1 MTSRLDA
8 RQMSAVL
15 SAALEHGEVSDED
28 SAVILYDLSFLEGR
42 IQELKTV
49 FPEGTVHAIAA
60 KANPLVPILKLA
72 QRLGAGL
79 EAATLGEVRSAELC
93 GYQPSRIVFDSP
105 AKTRSEI
112 AHALRAGIHI
122 NADSFDE
129 LERLAVLRQA
139 IPSTS
144 NIGLRI
150 NPQIGSGS
158 IVTTNVAEKHSKF
171 GVPLEDCEARII
183 EAYRAHDWLNGIHM
197 HVGSQGCTVD
207 QLVEAAGKLSSLV
220 ARVDNEVGDQIRWID
235 IGGGMPVEYRSD
247 EPAVSMQAYVAELQ
261 THCPAL
267 FDKRYSLITEFG
279 RYVHANAGWTAAR
292 VEYVK
297 RYAGVNTA
305 VIHVGADL
313 LLRRCYEPQFWHH
326 DFSVVDRF
334 GRLKVSGDTEEYT
347 IAGPLCFGSDIVA
360 RGLAL
365 PRIEEG
371 DFLLVHDTGA
381 YTLSM
386 WSRYTSRQIP
396 KVLGYRDD
404 GGHFEVLRARESA
417 DQLFRF
423 WQ

>member
-28 SAVILYDLSFLEGR
+28 GAVVFYDLSFLEHR
-42 IQELKTV
+42 IRELHTA
-49 FPEGTVHAIAA
+49 FPEGTLHAIAA

-72 QRLGAGL
+72 RRLGAGL

-93 GYQPSRIVFDSP
+93 GYKPSRIVFDSP

-129 LERLAVLRQA
+129 LERIERLRQA

-158 IVTTNVAEKHSKF
+158 IVTTNIAERHSKF
-171 GVPLEDCEARII
+171 GVPLEDCDERIVD
-183 EAYRAHDWLNGIHM
+183 AYRTHDWLNGIHM
-197 HVGSQGCTVD
+197 HVGSQGCTVE
-207 QLVEAAGKLSSLV
+207 QLVEAAKKLSSLV
-220 ARVDNEVGDQIRWID
+220 AKIGDSVGDRIRWID

-247 EPAVSMQAYVAELQ
+247 EPAVSMEAYVAELK
-261 THCPAL
+261 THCPVL
-267 FDKRYSLITEFG
+267 FDRRYSLITEFG
-279 RYVHANAGWTAAR
+279 RYVHANTGWTAAQ

-297 RYAGVNTA
+297 SYAGVNTA
-305 VIHVGADL
+305 IIHVGADL
-313 LLRRCYEPQFWHH
+313 LLRRCYEPQYWHH
-326 DFSVVDRF
+326 DFSVTDRF
-334 GRLKVSGDTEEYT
+334 GKPKSSEDTREYT
-347 IAGPLCFGSDIVA
+347 IAGPLCFGSDILA
-360 RGLAL
+360 RGLTL

-371 DFLLVHDTGA
+371 DFLLIHDTGA

-396 KVLGYRDD
+396 KVLGYRDE
-404 GGHFEVLRARESA
+404 GRHFEVLRSRESA
-417 DQLFRF
+417 DRLFHF